1 MSCLGLKNNV
11 SSIHRFRL
19 LISVFCFPPAL
30 SGAISPEVFSL
41 QLWTDFDFIWVV
53 DFLVDVGDFLRR
65 HVVRRDDLAEK
76 TDADLAFDVA
86 ETDVVL
92 GTDTNLN
99 IIGKSKTFVSHAS
112 VTIDCWSYV
121 IFVAFRVYILY
132 LPYPRLLHFLVLC
145 LSMCQL
151 NHSFQ
156 YFLSYT
162 QILLRGY
169 MDCEKPG
176 GGESPIFVL
185 HF

>member
-30 SGAISPEVFSL
+30 SGAISPEVFCL
-41 QLWTDFDFIWVV
+41 QLWTDFNFIGVV

-99 IIGKSKTFVSHAS
+99 RIGKSETFVSHAS
-112 VTIDCWSYV
+112 VTIDC
-121 IFVAFRVYILY
+121 
-132 LPYPRLLHFLVLC
+132 
-145 LSMCQL
+145 
-151 NHSFQ
+151 
-156 YFLSYT
+156 
-162 QILLRGY
+162 
-169 MDCEKPG
+169 
-176 GGESPIFVL
+176 
-185 HF
+185 